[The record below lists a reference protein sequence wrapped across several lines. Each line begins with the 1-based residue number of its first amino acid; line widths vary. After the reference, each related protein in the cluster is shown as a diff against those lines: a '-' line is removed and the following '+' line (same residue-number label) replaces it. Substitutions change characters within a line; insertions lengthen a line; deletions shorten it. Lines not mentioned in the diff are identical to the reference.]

1 MIDVHAFSPHT
12 VIMTN
17 MDDMEPLGLFPD
29 PRLSGIDGLLGFHIR
44 LASAAVYQHFTE
56 TFSDLGLTQKQV
68 AVLWLIEDQ
77 PDIAQAD
84 IGRRL
89 KMDRASVMAIVN
101 RMQDRGFV
109 RRGAS
114 LQDRRRQTLSLTEAG
129 HVALAE
135 ARICIAEHERWL
147 KNRFSAAETGML
159 VELLRRVYL

>member
-1 MIDVHAFSPHT
+1 MNTMH
-12 VIMTN
+12 
-17 MDDMEPLGLFPD
+17 DMEPLGLFPD
-29 PRLSGIDGLLGFHIR
+29 PRLSGIDGLVGFHIR

-77 PDIAQAD
+77 PGIAQAD

-114 LQDRRRQTLSLTEAG
+114 EQDRRRQTLSLTEAG
-129 HVALAE
+129 HGSLE
-135 ARICIAEHERWL
+135 QARSCIAEHEKWL
-147 KNRFSAAETGML
+147 KDRFTPAETAML
-159 VELLRRVYL
+159 VELLRRVYV